1 MEGPRDRVPPGL
13 WYTLSAPMPDTSDQK
28 APATRS
34 LTKADIVSG
43 VAKRLDFT
51 QVQAAVVVDSFLK
64 GVVAALKKGE
74 EVEIRGLGSFRFR
87 SRAPR
92 KGRNPKT
99 GERVEVPAKR
109 VPYFRMGKELKAIL
123 GGNGESSSSS

>member
-1 MEGPRDRVPPGL
+1 
-13 WYTLSAPMPDTSDQK
+13 MPDTSDQK

-51 QVQAAVVVDSFLK
+51 QVQAAIVVDSFLK

>member
-1 MEGPRDRVPPGL
+1 
-13 WYTLSAPMPDTSDQK
+13 MPDTSAEK
-28 APATRS
+28 VPAQRS
-34 LTKADIVSG
+34 LTKADIVAG
-43 VAKRLDFT
+43 VARRLDFT
-51 QVQAAVVVDSFLK
+51 QVQAAIVVDSFLK

-123 GGNGESSSSS
+123 GGSVESSSS

>member
-1 MEGPRDRVPPGL
+1 
-13 WYTLSAPMPDTSDQK
+13 MPDPAAEK
-28 APATRS
+28 APALRS
-34 LTKADIVSG
+34 LTKADIVAG
-43 VAKRLDFT
+43 VARRLGFT
-51 QVQAAVVVDSFLK
+51 QVQAAIVVDSFLK
-64 GVVAALKKGE
+64 GIVSALKKGE

-109 VPYFRMGKELKAIL
+109 VPYFRMGKELKAVL
-123 GGNGESSSSS
+123 GGAAEPPALG

>member
-1 MEGPRDRVPPGL
+1 M
-13 WYTLSAPMPDTSDQK
+13 ADTSADK
-28 APATRS
+28 AAAPRS
-34 LTKADIVSG
+34 LTKADIVAG
-43 VAKRLDFT
+43 VARRLDFT
-51 QVQAAVVVDSFLK
+51 QVQAAIVVDSFLK
-64 GVVAALKKGE
+64 GVVTALKKGE

-92 KGRNPKT
+92 RGRNPKT

-123 GGNGESSSSS
+123 GGSGQPT

>member
-1 MEGPRDRVPPGL
+1 MSD
-13 WYTLSAPMPDTSDQK
+13 TSADKSSAP
-28 APATRS
+28 RS
-34 LTKADIVSG
+34 LTKADIVAG
-43 VAKRLDFT
+43 VARRLDFT
-51 QVQAAVVVDSFLK
+51 QVQAAIIVDSFLK
-64 GVVAALKKGE
+64 GVVTALKEGE

-123 GGNGESSSSS
+123 GSGGDAA

>member
-1 MEGPRDRVPPGL
+1 
-13 WYTLSAPMPDTSDQK
+13 MPDTSADK
-28 APATRS
+28 VPSYRS

-43 VAKRLDFT
+43 VARRLDFT
-51 QVQAAVVVDSFLK
+51 QVQAAIVVDSFLK
-64 GVVAALKKGE
+64 GVVSALKKGE

-87 SRAPR
+87 ARAPR

-99 GERVEVPAKR
+99 GERVDVPAKR

-123 GGNGESSSSS
+123 GGSGEPS

>member
-1 MEGPRDRVPPGL
+1 M
-13 WYTLSAPMPDTSDQK
+13 TDTSADNPPVQ
-28 APATRS
+28 RS
-34 LTKADIVSG
+34 LTKADIVAG
-43 VAKRLDFT
+43 VARRLDFT
-51 QVQAAVVVDSFLK
+51 QVQAAVVVESFLK
-64 GVVAALKKGE
+64 SVVAALKRGE

-109 VPYFRMGKELKAIL
+109 VPYFRMGKELKSVL
-123 GGNGESSSSS
+123 GGSSDPDS

>member
-1 MEGPRDRVPPGL
+1 M
-13 WYTLSAPMPDTSDQK
+13 SDTSEDK
-28 APATRS
+28 SPAQRS
-34 LTKADIVSG
+34 LTKADIVAG
-43 VAKRLDFT
+43 VARRLDVT
-51 QVQAAVVVDSFLK
+51 QVQAAIIVDSFLK
-64 GVVAALKKGE
+64 GVVTALKQGE

-123 GGNGESSSSS
+123 GSSDPS

>member
-1 MEGPRDRVPPGL
+1 M
-13 WYTLSAPMPDTSDQK
+13 SDTSEDK
-28 APATRS
+28 SPAPRS
-34 LTKADIVSG
+34 LTKADIVAG
-43 VAKRLDFT
+43 VARRLDVT
-51 QVQAAVVVDSFLK
+51 QVQAAIIVDSFLK
-64 GVVAALKKGE
+64 GVVTALKQGE

-123 GGNGESSSSS
+123 GSSDPS

>member
-1 MEGPRDRVPPGL
+1 MSE
-13 WYTLSAPMPDTSDQK
+13 TSAER
-28 APATRS
+28 APEKRS
-34 LTKADIVSG
+34 LTKADIVGG
-43 VAKRLDFT
+43 VARRLDFT
-51 QVQAAVVVDSFLK
+51 QVQAAIVVDCFLK
-64 GVVAALKKGE
+64 GIVSALKKGE

-109 VPYFRMGKELKAIL
+109 VPYFRMGKELKAVL
-123 GGNGESSSSS
+123 GGASEPT

>member
-1 MEGPRDRVPPGL
+1 
-13 WYTLSAPMPDTSDQK
+13 MPDSSDENAQ
-28 APATRS
+28 AQRS
-34 LTKADIVSG
+34 LTKADIVAG
-43 VAKRLDFT
+43 VARRLDFT
-51 QVQAAVVVDSFLK
+51 QVQAAIVVDSFLK
-64 GVVAALKKGE
+64 GVVSALKKGE

-87 SRAPR
+87 LRAPR

-123 GGNGESSSSS
+123 GGSGEST

>member
-1 MEGPRDRVPPGL
+1 MPGP
-13 WYTLSAPMPDTSDQK
+13 SAEK
-28 APATRS
+28 AAPKKS
-34 LTKADIVSG
+34 LTKADIVAG
-43 VAKRLDFT
+43 VSRRLDFT
-51 QVQAAVVVDSFLK
+51 QVQAAIVVDSFLK
-64 GVVAALKKGE
+64 GVVSALKRGD

-109 VPYFRMGKELKAIL
+109 VPYFRMGKELKSIL
-123 GGNGESSSSS
+123 GGSDQPS

>member
-1 MEGPRDRVPPGL
+1 
-13 WYTLSAPMPDTSDQK
+13 MPDTSADK
-28 APATRS
+28 APAHRS

-43 VAKRLDFT
+43 VARRLDFT
-51 QVQAAVVVDSFLK
+51 QVQAAIVVDSFLK
-64 GVVAALKKGE
+64 GVVSALKKGE

-87 SRAPR
+87 ARAPR

-99 GERVEVPAKR
+99 GERVDVPAKR

-123 GGNGESSSSS
+123 GGSGPPS

>member
-1 MEGPRDRVPPGL
+1 M
-13 WYTLSAPMPDTSDQK
+13 A
-28 APATRS
+28 
-34 LTKADIVSG
+34 G
-43 VAKRLDFT
+43 VARRLDLT

-64 GVVAALKKGE
+64 SVVTALKKGE

-99 GERVEVPAKR
+99 GARVEVPAKR
-109 VPYFRMGKELKAIL
+109 VPYFRMGKELKSVL
-123 GGNGESSSSS
+123 GGSTEPSGG

>member
-1 MEGPRDRVPPGL
+1 M
-13 WYTLSAPMPDTSDQK
+13 SDTSAEK
-28 APATRS
+28 APAQRS
-34 LTKADIVSG
+34 LTKADLVAG
-43 VAKRLDFT
+43 VARRLDFT
-51 QVQAAVVVDSFLK
+51 QVQAAIVVDSFLK
-64 GVVAALKKGE
+64 GVVTALKKGE

-87 SRAPR
+87 ARAPR

-123 GGNGESSSSS
+123 GGSVTPS